1 MRKAAIFVLVLVILN
16 FLLANFVL
24 AESGDDYQAIKKAV
38 KKNPQYKKG
47 KEVKWFKILVKDNRT
62 KKDKVSVTVPICLVE
77 LFLKC
82 AEDRHL
88 RIEDECDID
97 VEKLFKELKELGPM
111 SLIEVYEEDVTVKIW
126 LE

>member
-1 MRKAAIFVLVLVILN
+1 MRKVAVLVLVLVTFS
-16 FLLANFVL
+16 FLMTTFAM

-38 KKNPQYKKG
+38 KKNPKFKKG

-62 KKDKVSVTVPICLVE
+62 KKDKVRVTVPICVVE
-77 LFLKC
+77 LFIKC
-82 AEDRHL
+82 SEDRHF
-88 RIEDECDID
+88 RFEDECDID

-111 SLIEVYEEDVTVKIW
+111 ALIEVYEEDVTVKIW